1 MNMMLIIL
9 RQFEY
14 TLFSTIQGD
23 YYMTDIKKTDKRKVR
38 TKRLIRDALT
48 ELMEDKG
55 FEGLTVRDL
64 TEKAEINRGT
74 FYLHYQDKYDL
85 LGKSEAEILTEIVKI
100 TQLIQPKD
108 VLTFNQNTALP
119 FIIKLFEL
127 FHENSSFMKV
137 ILGPKGDAKFQ
148 GKLRDII
155 KKTFLQNVISKIK
168 KDEML
173 VPADYLFSYVS
184 SAHLGVIQHWL
195 ETGMEKT
202 PQEMAMILSRIT
214 FLGPGHVAG
223 INK

>member
-1 MNMMLIIL
+1 
-9 RQFEY
+9 
-14 TLFSTIQGD
+14 
-23 YYMTDIKKTDKRKVR
+23 MTEKKPTDRRIVR

-48 ELMEDKG
+48 ELIEEKG

-64 TEKAEINRGT
+64 TEKADINRGT

-85 LGKSEAEILTEIVKI
+85 LEKSEAEILSEIEKI
-100 TQLIQPKD
+100 TQTIQSKD

-127 FHENSSFMKV
+127 FHKNSSFMKV
-137 ILGPKGDAKFQ
+137 ILGPKGDAAFQ

-155 KKTFLQNVISKIK
+155 KKTFFQNVISKIK
-168 KDEML
+168 KEEML
-173 VPADYLFSYVS
+173 VPVDYLFSYVS

-202 PQEMAMILSRIT
+202 PQEMAIILSRIT
-214 FLGPGHVAG
+214 LLGPGHVAG
-223 INK
+223 MNK